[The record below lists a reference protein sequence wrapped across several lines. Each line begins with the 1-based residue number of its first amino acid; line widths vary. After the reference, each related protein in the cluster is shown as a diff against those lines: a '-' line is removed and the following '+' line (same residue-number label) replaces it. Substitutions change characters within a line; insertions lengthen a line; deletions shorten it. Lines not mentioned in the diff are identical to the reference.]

1 VESIFDV
8 LELEDDVRSDLLQLS
23 ELQMADVAR
32 YANRYPNIELSYEI
46 EEKNNLRTYVLVVYS
61 RSI

>member
-1 VESIFDV
+1 
-8 LELEDDVRSDLLQLS
+8 VRSDLLQLS

-46 EEKNNLRTYVLVVYS
+46 EEKNNLKTSVLLFILLINNCFFFVEDNL
-61 RSI
+61 